1 MNVVTIRAREE
12 HGEIETLTDWSPAL
26 ETPSLKECLRR
37 PARTGYAIIKIF
49 VLGFGTWAALAP
61 LAGGAVAPGIVS
73 PSSNRMTVQ
82 HLEGGIIRELKV
94 REGDIVAA
102 GQPLIVLDPVQSSAT
117 HEALVGHRL
126 SLLARVTRLDA
137 EKTGADGITFP
148 KDLQADGRLKDVAM
162 SQLQMFE
169 TRRATH
175 QARKDVLA
183 KKIEQQNQVIA
194 GLDAQARSTKKQL
207 GFIQEETAS
216 KMELV
221 SKGLLPRPEALRLQ
235 RGEAELVGKHS
246 EYLAEIDRVRQQ
258 IAETQLQILSFD
270 ADRLDDVTAE
280 ADKVRRELADLE
292 ERLRAS
298 ADVLERTVITAPAA
312 GTVINMK
319 AKTLGGIVQRGEP
332 ILEIV
337 PADDVLIIEAHV
349 SPDDISRVHPGLVA
363 QIHLSAYSSRF
374 LARIEGRVKHVSAD
388 RVTNSNGQQ
397 MYYLARVEVDRQ
409 KIKREMPSVELV
421 PGMGAEVVII
431 TEERTLLQYLFQPLQ
446 AALRRGLHES

>member
-1 MNVVTIRAREE
+1 MNVVTIPAREE
-12 HGEIETLTDWSPAL
+12 HGEIESLTDWSPAL
-26 ETPSLKECLRR
+26 ETPSLKECLRQ

-49 VLGFGTWAALAP
+49 VLGFGSWAALAP
-61 LAGGAVAPGIVS
+61 LAGGAVAPGIIS

-117 HEALVGHRL
+117 HEALMGQRL

-137 EKTGADGITFP
+137 EKMGADSIDFP
-148 KDLQADGRLKDVAM
+148 KELKADGRLKEVAM
-162 SQLQMFE
+162 SQQQIFE
-169 TRRATH
+169 TRKATH

-183 KKIEQQNQVIA
+183 KKIEQQNQLIA
-194 GLDAQARSTKKQL
+194 GLDAQARSTQKQL

-216 KMELV
+216 KMTLV

-337 PADDVLIIEAHV
+337 PADDVLIVEAHV
-349 SPDDISRVHPGLVA
+349 FPDDIGRVHPGLVA

-374 LARIEGRVKHVSAD
+374 LTRIEGRVASVSPD
-388 RVTNSNGQQ
+388 RVTNPNGQQ

-409 KIKREMPSVELV
+409 KIKRDMPSVELV
-421 PGMGAEVVII
+421 PGMGAEVVIV